1 MVPPNLLGC
10 PQTLMQGIM
19 KFGDRSSNDWRCC
32 FCFHVRTGTI
42 FLGVWHL
49 MLHVVALS
57 AVTIIL
63 RSNDL
68 YTEWDEQI
76 SVLPTPLSE
85 TDTGRWIRLDGLSS
99 DADFRHSQ
107 EPVAL
112 PSSPFKD
119 SVFDSSDGTQYL
131 IRHRTYNYRKALKDM
146 NVIVVMMFCSF
157 SITLLMVYGAV
168 KGKPSYL
175 MPFFC
180 LQMFDFCLTSLT
192 AVGYLCYLP
201 NMHRY
206 LAENPTVPFREQL
219 LRLDPQVLSLL
230 VLGAFTVVMLI
241 KSYFIGIVW
250 SYYKYLTLR
259 MVANR
264 RTIHYIE
271 SEIATMS
278 LSESLLGTMPTTVDL
293 PDYETAV
300 KKFSPPPP
308 SYACA
313 TAMAHEGQVMHPAAP
328 VASDTLAVQVVPSD
342 SAAAE
347 VPPQP
352 STSTAAA
359 SEEAARNV

>member
-1 MVPPNLLGC
+1 
-10 PQTLMQGIM
+10 MQGLM
-19 KFGDRSSNDWRCC
+19 KFGGRSNGTLDHWRCC

-42 FLGVWHL
+42 MLGIWHL

-57 AVTIIL
+57 TVTIIL
-63 RSNDL
+63 RSSDL
-68 YTEWDEQI
+68 YAEWDDQI

-85 TDTGRWIRLDGLSS
+85 IDSPRWIRLDGLST
-99 DADFRHSQ
+99 DADFRHH
-107 EPVAL
+107 EPIAM
-112 PSSPFKD
+112 PSAPFKD
-119 SVFDSSDGTQYL
+119 SVLDGSDGTQYI
-131 IRHRTYNYRKALKDM
+131 IRHRAINYRKALKDM

-157 SITLLMVYGAV
+157 TITLLMVYGAV

-206 LAENPTVPFREQL
+206 LAENPTVPFRDQL

-308 SYACA
+308 SYASA
-313 TAMAHEGQVMHPAAP
+313 TAMAQEGHAMAANAA
-328 VASDTLAVQVVPSD
+328 VASDSLAVQVMPSD
-342 SAAAE
+342 VGAVDSPA
-347 VPPQP
+347 QLP
-352 STSTAAA
+352 SPTPTPDVV
-359 SEEAARNV
+359 ARNV

>member
-1 MVPPNLLGC
+1 MS
-10 PQTLMQGIM
+10 QKSRMQGIM
-19 KFGDRSSNDWRCC
+19 KFGERSNNDWRCC

-42 FLGVWHL
+42 LLGVWHL
-49 MLHVVALS
+49 MLHIVALS
-57 AVTIIL
+57 AVTVIL
-63 RSNDL
+63 KNSDL
-68 YTEWDEQI
+68 YKEWDDQQI

-85 TDTGRWIRLDGLSS
+85 IDTPPWIRLDGISS
-99 DADFRHSQ
+99 DSEFRHSH
-107 EPVAL
+107 EPVAM
-112 PSSPFKD
+112 PSVPFKD
-119 SVFDSSDGTQYL
+119 SDGTPYL
-131 IRHRTYNYRKALKDM
+131 NYHRTYNYRKTLKDM

-157 SITLLMVYGAV
+157 TITLLMVYGAV
-168 KGKPSYL
+168 KGKPSFL

-206 LAENPTVPFREQL
+206 LAESPTVPFRDQL
-219 LRLDPQVLSLL
+219 LQLDPQVLSLL

-250 SYYKYLTLR
+250 SYYKFLTLR
-259 MVANR
+259 MVAHR
-264 RTIHYIE
+264 RTVQYIE

-313 TAMAHEGQVMHPAAP
+313 TAMAQESNVSHPVVESAP
-328 VASDTLAVQVVPSD
+328 DTLAVQI
-342 SAAAE
+342 
-347 VPPQP
+347 VPP
-352 STSTAAA
+352 AA
-359 SEEAARNV
+359 SAPEISSQSATTSSPAPDLVSRNV